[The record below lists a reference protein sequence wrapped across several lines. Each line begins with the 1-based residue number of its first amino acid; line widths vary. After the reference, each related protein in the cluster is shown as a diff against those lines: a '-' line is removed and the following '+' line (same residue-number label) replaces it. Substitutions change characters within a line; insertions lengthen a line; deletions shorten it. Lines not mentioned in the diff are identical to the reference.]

1 MIAVLWIRGVAFVN
15 QVGRLMLTNVT
26 SNQIDGNSLC
36 YIADAMTSENT
47 AYTNSPVP
55 EERIGEFQSLLDIVA
70 RLRGPGGCPW
80 DAEQT
85 HESLKRN
92 LLEECYETL
101 EAIDAGQPMEL
112 AEELGDIL
120 VQVAFHAD
128 IARVAGDFDIA
139 DVLTAINRKLVRR
152 HPHVFADGATSGVQ
166 GGIGAR
172 QVERNWEQLKAEER
186 REAGKPEPSAMDSVP
201 AALPALTAAQLIQ
214 DRAARFGF
222 DWDDVGGVLDKL
234 VEEIG
239 EFRAA
244 ATPEERVDEFGDVLF
259 AIVNLA
265 RWSGIQAEDALRQ
278 ANSKFRNRYRAMEK
292 LAAERGQDFAALTL
306 DDKEALWQEAK
317 RVK

>member
-1 MIAVLWIRGVAFVN
+1 MTDDIIAAS
-15 QVGRLMLTNVT
+15 T
-26 SNQIDGNSLC
+26 
-36 YIADAMTSENT
+36 
-47 AYTNSPVP
+47 SPVP
-55 EERIGEFQSLLDIVA
+55 EERIGEFQSLIDIVA

-101 EAIDAGQPMEL
+101 EAIDRGQPSEL
-112 AEELGDIL
+112 ADELGDIL

-128 IARVAGDFDIA
+128 IARGAGEFDIS
-139 DVLTAINRKLVRR
+139 DVLTAINRKLIRR
-152 HPHVFADGATSGVQ
+152 HPHVFAAGNAAD
-166 GGIGAR
+166 AR

-186 REAGKPEPSAMDSVP
+186 RQAGESQPSAMDSVP
-201 AALPALTAAQLIQ
+201 LALPALNAAQLIQ

-222 DWDDVGGVLDKL
+222 DWDDAGGVLDKL

-244 ATPEERVDEFGDVLF
+244 ATPEERVDEFGDILF
-259 AIVNLA
+259 ALVNLA
-265 RWSGIQAEDALRQ
+265 RWSGVQAEDALRQ
-278 ANSKFRNRYRAMEK
+278 ANAKFKNRYRAMEQS
-292 LAAERGQDFAALTL
+292 AAERGVDFAALPL

-317 RVK
+317 MRG

>member
-1 MIAVLWIRGVAFVN
+1 MQN
-15 QVGRLMLTNVT
+15 DVT
-26 SNQIDGNSLC
+26 SP
-36 YIADAMTSENT
+36 
-47 AYTNSPVP
+47 TNSPIP
-55 EERIGEFQSLLDIVA
+55 EERMGEFQSLIDVVA
-70 RLRGPGGCPW
+70 RLRAPGGCPW

-101 EAIDAGQPMEL
+101 EAIDDGEPLEL

-128 IARVAGDFDIA
+128 IAQQAGEFDIA
-139 DVLTAINRKLVRR
+139 DVLTAINRKLIRR
-152 HPHVFADGATSGVQ
+152 HPHVFADGSASD
-166 GGIGAR
+166 AR

-201 AALPALTAAQLIQ
+201 SALPALTAAQLMQ

-222 DWDDVGGVLDKL
+222 DWDDVDGVLDKL

-244 ATPEERVDEFGDVLF
+244 GSPEERLDEFGDVLF
-259 AIVNLA
+259 ALVNLA
-265 RWSGIQAEDALRQ
+265 RWSGIHAEDALRQ
-278 ANSKFRNRYRAMEK
+278 ANGKFRSRYQAMER
-292 LAAERGQDFAALTL
+292 LASEREQDFAALPL

-317 RVK
+317 AAER

>member
-1 MIAVLWIRGVAFVN
+1 MRYTAR
-15 QVGRLMLTNVT
+15 
-26 SNQIDGNSLC
+26 
-36 YIADAMTSENT
+36 AMSINHV
-47 AYTNSPVP
+47 SPIP
-55 EERIGEFQSLLDIVA
+55 EDRIGEFQSLIDIVA

-101 EAIDAGQPMEL
+101 EAIDDGDPGEL

-128 IARVAGDFDIA
+128 IARAAGDFDIA
-139 DVLTAINRKLVRR
+139 DVLAAINRKLIRR
-152 HPHVFADGATSGVQ
+152 HPHVFADGSASD
-166 GGIGAR
+166 AR
-172 QVERNWEQLKAEER
+172 QVERNWEQLKADER
-186 REAGKPEPSAMDSVP
+186 RQAGKPEPSAMDSVP
-201 AALPALTAAQLIQ
+201 AALPALSAAQLIQ

-239 EFRAA
+239 EFRDA
-244 ATPEERVDEFGDVLF
+244 ATDEERLDEFGDVLF
-259 AIVNLA
+259 ALVNVA

-278 ANSKFRNRYRAMEK
+278 ANAKFRNRYRVMER
-292 LAAERGQDFAALTL
+292 LASDRGQDFAKLSL
-306 DDKEALWQEAK
+306 GEKEALWQEAK
-317 RVK
+317 GL

>member
-1 MIAVLWIRGVAFVN
+1 MS
-15 QVGRLMLTNVT
+15 TN
-26 SNQIDGNSLC
+26 
-36 YIADAMTSENT
+36 
-47 AYTNSPVP
+47 TNHHSPIP
-55 EERIGEFQSLLDIVA
+55 EARIGEFQSLIDIVA

-101 EAIDAGQPMEL
+101 EAIDAGQPAEL

-120 VQVAFHAD
+120 VQIAFHAD
-128 IARVAGDFDIA
+128 IAQAAGHFDIA
-139 DVLTAINRKLVRR
+139 DVLTAINRKLIRR
-152 HPHVFADGATSGVQ
+152 HPHVFGDANASD
-166 GGIGAR
+166 AR

-186 REAGKPEPSAMDSVP
+186 RQAGKPEPSAMDSVP
-201 AALPALTAAQLIQ
+201 AALPALSAAQLIQ

-222 DWDDVGGVLDKL
+222 DWDDAGGVLDKL
-234 VEEIG
+234 VEEIA

-244 ATPEERVDEFGDVLF
+244 ATDDERLDEFGDVLF
-259 AIVNLA
+259 ALVNVA

-278 ANSKFRNRYRAMEK
+278 ANAKFRTRYRTMEK
-292 LAAERGQDFAALTL
+292 LASQRGQDFTALPL

-317 RVK
+317 SAE

>member
-1 MIAVLWIRGVAFVN
+1 MRYTARA
-15 QVGRLMLTNVT
+15 MSTNHV
-26 SNQIDGNSLC
+26 
-36 YIADAMTSENT
+36 
-47 AYTNSPVP
+47 SPIP
-55 EERIGEFQSLLDIVA
+55 EESIGEFQSLIDIVA

-101 EAIDAGQPMEL
+101 EAIDDGDPGEL

-128 IARVAGDFDIA
+128 IARAAGEFDIA
-139 DVLTAINRKLVRR
+139 DVLAAINRKLIRR
-152 HPHVFADGATSGVQ
+152 HPHVFGDGGAPGSPGT
-166 GGIGAR
+166 INAR

-186 REAGKPEPSAMDSVP
+186 RQAGKPEPSAMDSVP
-201 AALPALTAAQLIQ
+201 AALPALSAAQLIQ

-222 DWDDVGGVLDKL
+222 DWDDAGGVLDKL

-244 ATPEERVDEFGDVLF
+244 ATDEQRLDEFGDVLF
-259 AIVNLA
+259 ALVNVA
-265 RWSGIQAEDALRQ
+265 RWSDIQAEDALRQ
-278 ANSKFRNRYRAMEK
+278 ANVKFRNRYRLMER
-292 LAAERGQDFAALTL
+292 LASERGKDFATL
-306 DDKEALWQEAK
+306 SLDEKEALWQEAK
-317 RVK
+317 GMAGHNRDV

>member
-1 MIAVLWIRGVAFVN
+1 MGVEWDILPGVMTNDAVS
-15 QVGRLMLTNVT
+15 TPT
-26 SNQIDGNSLC
+26 
-36 YIADAMTSENT
+36 
-47 AYTNSPVP
+47 SPVP
-55 EERIGEFQSLLDIVA
+55 EERIGEFQSLIDIVA

-101 EAIDAGQPMEL
+101 EAIDDGEPAEL

-128 IARVAGDFDIA
+128 IARAAGDFDIA
-139 DVLTAINRKLVRR
+139 DVLTAINRKLIRR
-152 HPHVFADGATSGVQ
+152 HPHVFADGSASD
-166 GGIGAR
+166 AR

-186 REAGKPEPSAMDSVP
+186 RQAGKPEPSAMDSVP
-201 AALPALTAAQLIQ
+201 AALPALSAAQLIQ

-222 DWDDVGGVLDKL
+222 DWDDAGGVLDKL

-239 EFRAA
+239 EFRDA
-244 ATPEERVDEFGDVLF
+244 ATEAERLDEFGDVLF
-259 AIVNLA
+259 ALVNVA

-278 ANSKFRNRYRAMEK
+278 ANAKFRNRYRVMER
-292 LAAERGQDFAALTL
+292 LASERGQDFAKLPL
-306 DDKEALWQEAK
+306 DEKEVLWQEAK
-317 RVK
+317 GIGKEA